1 MHERPPLGTAHCLS
15 QRGRR
20 SQRSPRAG
28 DPSYRRRPSLS
39 VPVRLRD
46 GGDDG
51 AIYALQ
57 ALGNLAFPGP
67 KRLCAS
73 AQRGW
78 RAHDAYQQRKHWL
91 RLAISHTDIVPTS
104 AMAQAQAV
112 ASIIVTSVLEEQS
125 DGSGKL
131 GAGSRRK
138 RRLPRAEPVRRQSRS
153 RRRRRRRMRASLV
166 LRFEF
171 CEPTAVGTGAVE
183 PSTAFCAAHAAS
195 DAGTRLSRMS

>member
-1 MHERPPLGTAHCLS
+1 MEQYTHSRRWASSVPRTQAAVCECAAWLACPRCLS
-15 QRGRR
+15 AAEALAQGSHQSHGHCSCQR
-20 SQRSPRAG
+20 
-28 DPSYRRRPSLS
+28 
-39 VPVRLRD
+39 
-46 GGDDG
+46 
-51 AIYALQ
+51 
-57 ALGNLAFPGP
+57 
-67 KRLCAS
+67 
-73 AQRGW
+73 
-78 RAHDAYQQRKHWL
+78 H
-91 RLAISHTDIVPTS
+91 
-104 AMAQAQAV
+104 AMAQAQMQAQAV

-131 GAGSRRK
+131 GAGRCRR
-138 RRLPRAEPVRRQSRS
+138 RRLPRAEPVRRRSRS